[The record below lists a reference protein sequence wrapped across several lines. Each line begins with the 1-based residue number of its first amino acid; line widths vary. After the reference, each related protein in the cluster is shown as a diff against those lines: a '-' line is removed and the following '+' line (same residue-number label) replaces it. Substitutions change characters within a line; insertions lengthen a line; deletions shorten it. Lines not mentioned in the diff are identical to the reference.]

1 MPIFPA
7 PHWILSLEDCIL
19 GDAMGRESLIFLSL
33 AVLCICAVHQPQQ
46 QGGGW
51 RLSGY
56 LCGLALGQ
64 ECDFSKGI

>member
-1 MPIFPA
+1 MWGEPYLSFPGSA
-7 PHWILSLEDCIL
+7 KQQL
-19 GDAMGRESLIFLSL
+19 
-33 AVLCICAVHQPQQ
+33 QQ
-46 QGGGW
+46 QQQQQQ